1 MRSSTN
7 AVSFLSQTDAEDFQ
21 EEAAADFLQPPAT
34 LNADIRTTFPDSDI
48 LGVKLVNG
56 RPTTALIE
64 VTNKEDDAIQV
75 IFANGALWTT
85 KDLPEGAPA
94 YQGIVRNLTAV
105 QYSLQIEAGETK
117 SIPYSFALD
126 MNPQD
131 VRLRLL
137 AVFTN
142 EKGDIFQV
150 PAYDGETSIVEA
162 PTSFLDPQM

>member
-1 MRSSTN
+1 M
-7 AVSFLSQTDAEDFQ
+7 
-21 EEAAADFLQPPAT
+21 
-34 LNADIRTTFPDSDI
+34 
-48 LGVKLVNG
+48 
-56 RPTTALIE
+56 
-64 VTNKEDDAIQV
+64 
-75 IFANGALWTT
+75 
-85 KDLPEGAPA
+85 
-94 YQGIVRNLTAV
+94 RNLTAV
-105 QYSLQIEAGETK
+105 QYSLQIESGETK

-126 MNPQD
+126 MMPQD